1 MPKCRCCRR
10 GGATQHYRM
19 FASLDATGVRG
30 RWSNSRT
37 CRLFINDAIAA
48 LNAIFA
54 PLTAGN
60 VICLCTVDPAFG
72 HWSVRSRAPGSAVA
86 VRPVHWW
93 CAHRVLRP
101 ALCSTCRGQESGKE
115 GGGAACG
122 EVRTGRCG
130 APTLGGV
137 RTRRYPQVSRPA
149 ASPPRVV
156 PAFVADPCTRPP
168 LAVHA
173 WVAVAR
179 EGAEVV
185 PAFVADPCTPGL
197 PFLSRAMLS
206 RRWCLRSSPALAR
219 LWPFLSH

>member
-1 MPKCRCCRR
+1 MPRCRCCRR

-48 LNAIFA
+48 LNANFA

-101 ALCSTCRGQESGKE
+101 ALCSTCRGQEPGKE

-122 EVRTGRCG
+122 G
-130 APTLGGV
+130 A
-137 RTRRYPQVSRPA
+137 RTRRCPHASMVKHAQGGATTLACQRPRLLA
-149 ASPPRVV
+149 RCWRSS
-156 PAFVADPCTRPP
+156 PCTRPP
-168 LAVHA
+168 SRCMRGSLMHA
-173 WVAVAR
+173 RV
-179 EGAEVV
+179 
-185 PAFVADPCTPGL
+185 L
-197 PFLSRAMLS
+197 
-206 RRWCLRSSPALAR
+206 RWCLRLSPTLAR
-219 LWPFLSH
+219 LGCLS